1 MADLSKL
8 AMKHAHWARVRRLAE
23 SMGSEAS
30 SRCEVNGLMS
40 TNCIERVYN
49 DVARNNRDFPDD
61 GGYTFDELWADEVA
75 SGGVCDAC
83 IEVRRLKR
91 VRAHAGRRLGQIRAA
106 FTKAGDHLL
115 AKRAPSDVIESD
127 CSRVVDRLCKDL
139 D

>member
-1 MADLSKL
+1 MADLNKL

-91 VRAHAGRRLGQIRAA
+91 VRAHAGRKLGQIRSA

-115 AKRAPSDVIESD
+115 GLGANMSAIETDSR
-127 CSRVVDRLCKDL
+127 RVVERLCKEL